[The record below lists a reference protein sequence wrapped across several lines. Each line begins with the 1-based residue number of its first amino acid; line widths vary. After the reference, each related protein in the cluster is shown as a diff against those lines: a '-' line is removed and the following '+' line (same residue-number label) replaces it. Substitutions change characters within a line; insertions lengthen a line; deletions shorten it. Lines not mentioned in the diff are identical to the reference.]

1 MWVKSASIKEATKGA
16 DVRYRVGSV
25 GWREDVLSCSSGV
38 RVWAVGGVWAFSA
51 RAASSEVH
59 GVGEGG
65 CNSPTTCSV
74 VIVTSTGFRSGLC
87 RCPGIVWEPVR
98 ERAHTQV
105 VRERSVTFVSAR

>member
-38 RVWAVGGVWAFSA
+38 RVWAVGGVWEFPA

-74 VIVTSTGFRSGLC
+74 VIVTSPGFPGL
-87 RCPGIVWEPVR
+87 VSEPVR
-98 ERAHTQV
+98 KRAHTQV
-105 VRERSVTFVSAR
+105 VRERSVTVVSAR